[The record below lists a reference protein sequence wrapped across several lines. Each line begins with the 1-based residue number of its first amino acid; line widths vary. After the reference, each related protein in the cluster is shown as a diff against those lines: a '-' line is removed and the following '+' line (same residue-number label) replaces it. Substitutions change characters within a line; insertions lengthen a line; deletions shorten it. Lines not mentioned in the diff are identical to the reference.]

1 MSLNA
6 LEAMIDPVNSPLLG
20 PPTRPP
26 RLRAPDLPVGGLFA
40 LGWASYPPTPKT
52 ASGLVSCRLFRP
64 SHFPAAMRLRVR
76 EDFLEWPKLNKAGC
90 GSRSAPARIPSR
102 TR

>member
-40 LGWASYPPTPKT
+40 LGWASYPPTPKNSIRVSLVQALPALT
-52 ASGLVSCRLFRP
+52 LPGSHALARPRGLS
-64 SHFPAAMRLRVR
+64 
-76 EDFLEWPKLNKAGC
+76 
-90 GSRSAPARIPSR
+90 
-102 TR
+102 